1 MSELSWNLRGLY
13 MLSSY
18 HMVGSGWDNWFRR
31 NGELKQQ
38 KQEDETFFFLSQ
50 FFCLQFLSGW
60 NFLPWLASMDI
71 SKRNSSSTLHQQ
83 RGITKRFG
91 KGTTQQNHA
100 NILQP
105 YCTSQFYTHFYYH
118 VAPTGTDAFQAH
130 RRNYPHQS
138 CLLNYRFNPWLQT
151 GISITFSLEQNRE
164 WGKKCPFLQTSG
176 WEGFE

>member
-18 HMVGSGWDNWFRR
+18 QMVGSGWDNWFRR

-38 KQEDETFFFLSQ
+38 KEEDETFFFLSQ

-60 NFLPWLASMDI
+60 NFLLGLASMDI
-71 SKRNSSSTLHQQ
+71 SKRNSSSTLHQLQ
-83 RGITKRFG
+83 GITKRFG

-138 CLLNYRFNPWLQT
+138 CLLNYRFKPWLQT
-151 GISITFSLEQNRE
+151 GISITFSLQQNRE